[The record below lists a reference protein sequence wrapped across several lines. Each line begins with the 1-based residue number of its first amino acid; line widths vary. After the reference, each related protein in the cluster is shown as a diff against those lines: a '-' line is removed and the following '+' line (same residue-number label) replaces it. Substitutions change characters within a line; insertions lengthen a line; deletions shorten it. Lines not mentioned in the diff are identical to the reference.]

1 MKKIFLVCLS
11 CLISYGVVAQISI
24 VPKAGVGLGW
34 LNAKT
39 KEIRKSQES
48 RLGLSAGM
56 EVNVGLGKSLS
67 LQTGLLYTQKGF
79 VMNSP
84 MITNDLGGIIFPS
97 FDMVYRLNYIE
108 MPILLRKTFGSKK
121 LQPYLQAG
129 VSVGYGLNGKTKVK
143 SDDKIVYDFLGAKNK
158 VRFGQIPDDGSGDI
172 IYLDINRVDVGLQA
186 GGGLLYKVGKGHLN
200 FDVRF
205 DYGLTNMYKFRIN
218 TDNNYNKKR
227 LLAFTFGYQ
236 LPLGS
241 K

>member
-11 CLISYGVVAQISI
+11 CLISYGVAAQVSI
-24 VPKAGVGLGW
+24 VPKAGIGLGW

-48 RLGLSAGM
+48 VLGFLTGVG
-56 EVNVGLGKSLS
+56 VNISLTKNLS
-67 LQTGLLYTQKGF
+67 LQTELLYTQKGF
-79 VMNSP
+79 
-84 MITNDLGGIIFPS
+84 TFNDLAFISVEGYAIS
-97 FDMVYRLNYIE
+97 KFDVVYRLNYLE
-108 MPILLRKTFGSKK
+108 LPILLRRTFGSKK

-129 VSVGYGLNGKTKVK
+129 ISVGYGLNGKAKVK
-143 SDDKIVYDFLGAKNK
+143 SDDELVHDLFDAENK
-158 VRFGQIPDDGSGDI
+158 VRFGQIPDGGSGDI

-200 FDVRF
+200 VDVRF
-205 DYGLTNMYKFRIN
+205 DYGLTNMYKSSWIN
-218 TDNNYNKKR
+218 VDNNYNKKR
-227 LLAFTFGYQ
+227 LLALTLGYQ